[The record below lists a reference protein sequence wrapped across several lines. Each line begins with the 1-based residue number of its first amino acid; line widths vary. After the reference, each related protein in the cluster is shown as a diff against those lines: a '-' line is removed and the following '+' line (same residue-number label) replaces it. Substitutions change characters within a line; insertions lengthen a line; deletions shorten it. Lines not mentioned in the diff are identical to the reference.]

1 MSKAMKISIFA
12 IAGMGVLRFIL
23 DMSGIPIQVVK
34 FFSMTAIMMVASVY
48 FAIVTTTH
56 KERLKAAYLLVMP
69 YMIIEVL
76 ALGYTWA
83 SGRQTIFHTAPYS
96 FGVSIGLHT
105 IGHLVGGLTWEP
117 LIGFVAMEII
127 WGVYTA
133 GRSLFS
139 AKAAA

>member
-56 KERLKAAYLLVMP
+56 KERLKAAYLLVLP

-76 ALGYTWA
+76 ALIR
-83 SGRQTIFHTAPYS
+83 SGI
-96 FGVSIGLHT
+96 L
-105 IGHLVGGLTWEP
+105 
-117 LIGFVAMEII
+117 
-127 WGVYTA
+127 
-133 GRSLFS
+133 S
-139 AKAAA
+139 AA